1 MLRAVLEGGS
11 GAAGGVAVAEEPMA
25 PAPGALDAAAGL
37 GDVAAACANTGKGDP
52 MAQASSAPMAT
63 LAETHPGL

>member
-11 GAAGGVAVAEEPMA
+11 GAAAGVAVAEKPMA
-25 PAPGALDAAAGL
+25 PVPGALDAAGL
-37 GDVAAACANTGKGDP
+37 GDVGAACASTGTGDP